1 MTPLQLT
8 GRDAGHI
15 VELAQPRCQLHA
27 GVQRAF
33 LDLHRAAQEA
43 GLELTPAS
51 SFRSFER
58 QLTIWNEKFEGRRP
72 VLDAAGKH
80 IDVLALNDE
89 QRIRAILQFSA
100 LPGTSRHHWG
110 TDLDLFDRRAIPPGY
125 QLQLVGAEYAPGG
138 PFEKLHDWLERHAL
152 AFGFFKPYRGI
163 RSAVAPEPWHWSF
176 AEIAETARRQLTQ
189 DILREALEGCAILGK
204 QALFAQLDELHARY
218 VWNIDV
224 PPAYA

>member
-15 VELAQPRCQLHA
+15 VELAEPRCQLHA

-33 LDLHRAAQEA
+33 LELHRAAQAA
-43 GLELTPAS
+43 GMALTPAS

-58 QLTIWNEKFEGRRP
+58 QLTIWNEKFAGKRP
-72 VLDAAGKH
+72 VLDAAGGR
-80 IDVLALNDE
+80 IDVLTLNEE

-110 TDLDLFDRRAIPPGY
+110 SDLDLFDRRAMPEGY

-152 AFGFFKPYRGI
+152 EFGFFKPYRGI
-163 RSAVAPEPWHWSF
+163 ASAVAPEPWHWSF
-176 AEIAETARRQLTQ
+176 ADIAEPARRQLTQ
-189 DILREALEGCAILGK
+189 DILREALESSAILGK
-204 QALFAQLDELHARY
+204 QALFAQLDELHATF
-218 VWNIDV
+218 VWKIDP